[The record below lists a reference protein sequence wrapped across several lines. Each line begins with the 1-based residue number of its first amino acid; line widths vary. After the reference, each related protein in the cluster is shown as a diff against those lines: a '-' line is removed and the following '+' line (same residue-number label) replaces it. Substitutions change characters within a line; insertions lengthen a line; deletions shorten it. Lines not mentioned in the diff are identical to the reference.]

1 MDPLYLSIILLV
13 LGVFIVLLEL
23 FIPSAGLL
31 SVLAAL
37 CFVGSVVA
45 GFFSSMTVGL
55 LMLLA
60 TLIAIPVLIVAM
72 IKIWPKTPIGRRIL
86 IERAPSPEA
95 VVPKWVPDGETLV
108 GQIGV
113 AKTKMLPSGII
124 EINGRKYDA
133 LSDGLPIEEGEPV
146 KVIAIKNNHI
156 VVARYD
162 EESDSPGD
170 LPAADTS
177 LLDQPL
183 EELGLDSLD
192 ENLN

>member
-1 MDPLYLSIILLV
+1 MNPLYLSIILLV

-37 CFVGSVVA
+37 CFVGCVVA
-45 GFFSSMTVGL
+45 GFFSSMTAGL

-60 TLIAIPVLIVAM
+60 TLIAIPVLIVSM

-95 VVPKWVPDGETLV
+95 VVPQWTPDIESLV
-108 GQIGV
+108 GQVGI
-113 AKTKMLPSGII
+113 ARTKMLPSGII
-124 EINGRKYDA
+124 EVDGRKYDA
-133 LSDGLPIEEGEPV
+133 LSDGLPIDEDQPI

-156 VVARYD
+156 LVAPYD
-162 EESDSPGD
+162 EETASPGD
-170 LPAADTS
+170 LPAADSS

>member
-1 MDPLYLSIILLV
+1 MDPLYLSIILLA
-13 LGVFIVLLEL
+13 LGAFIVLLEL

-31 SVLAAL
+31 SILAAL
-37 CFVGSVVA
+37 CFLGSVVA
-45 GFFSSMTVGL
+45 GFFHSMTAGL

-60 TLIAIPVLIVAM
+60 ALLAIPVLIVLM

-86 IERAPSPEA
+86 IEPAPSPDA
-95 VVPKWVPDGETLV
+95 VVPKWMPEAETLV
-108 GQIGV
+108 GQLGV

-133 LSDGLPIEEGEPV
+133 LSDGLPIDEGQPI

-156 VVARYD
+156 LVAPYD
-162 EESDSPGD
+162 AENDSPED

-183 EELGLDSLD
+183 KELGLDSFD